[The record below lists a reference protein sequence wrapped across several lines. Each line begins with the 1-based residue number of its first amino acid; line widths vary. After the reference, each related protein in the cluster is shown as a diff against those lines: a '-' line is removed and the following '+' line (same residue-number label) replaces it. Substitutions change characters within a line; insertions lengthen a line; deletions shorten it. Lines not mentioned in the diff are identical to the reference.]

1 MIFSDS
7 DRKRIEKQFDSYCKK
22 TVRNRARDIYR
33 AKGQRRQQE
42 VLFSELSYEPAA
54 PETLY
59 KVNMNSFSVLGN
71 FINIESDAL
80 TEALR
85 RLPEKKRIIILLS
98 YFMDMTDQEISRQLH
113 SARSSVQAARNR
125 TLKEMRDILES
136 KK

>member
-59 KVNMNSFSVLGN
+59 KVNMNSFSC
-71 FINIESDAL
+71 
-80 TEALR
+80 
-85 RLPEKKRIIILLS
+85 
-98 YFMDMTDQEISRQLH
+98 
-113 SARSSVQAARNR
+113 
-125 TLKEMRDILES
+125 
-136 KK
+136 